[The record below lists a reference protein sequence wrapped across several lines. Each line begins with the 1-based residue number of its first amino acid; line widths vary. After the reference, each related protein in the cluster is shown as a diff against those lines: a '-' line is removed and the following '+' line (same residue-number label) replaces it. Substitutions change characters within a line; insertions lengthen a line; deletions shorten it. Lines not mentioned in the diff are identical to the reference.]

1 MLVFILNSGSSSL
14 KYQLINAKTHELK
27 ASGLVER
34 IGIDGILKH
43 EIGENK
49 KLTFELPIPTH
60 KEAIEL
66 VLRILTND
74 ETKVINNIDE
84 IEAVGHR
91 VVHGGEYFKSSII
104 VNDDVIEKIEKL
116 IPLAPL
122 HNPANILG
130 IKICKELMPKVPN
143 VATFDTAFHQ
153 TMPIENFLYAVPYAD
168 YTEHHLRKYGFHGT
182 SHFYV
187 SNEVIKLLNIQNSKI
202 IVCHLGNGSSVCAI
216 KNGESI
222 STSMG
227 LTPLEGLIMG
237 TRCGDIDAGVIP
249 YLMEKKNLNHIQII
263 DYLNKKSGI
272 LGISGISSDLREVIK
287 SSNDGD
293 KRSKIAIEM
302 LCNRIKK
309 YLCSYSGLMHGVDA
323 ICFTAGIGENSDL
336 IRQKVCEGLEFMG
349 IEIDLKKNS
358 LREKGNRIISTENS
372 KTKIFVIPTNEEL
385 VIAQDTYNLLK
396 NSKTVTKIEN

>member
-1 MLVFILNSGSSSL
+1 MLVFVLNAGSSSL
-14 KYQLINAKTHELK
+14 KYQLINAKTAELK

-43 EIGENK
+43 EVGENK

-74 ETKVINNIDE
+74 ETKVINSIKE
-84 IEAVGHR
+84 IQAIGHR
-91 VVHGGEYFKSSII
+91 VVHGGEFFKESTI
-104 VNDDVIEKIEKL
+104 VTKDVIEKIEQL

-122 HNPANILG
+122 HNPANIMG
-130 IKICKELMPKVPN
+130 IKICQELMPNVPN
-143 VATFDTAFHQ
+143 VTVFDTAFHQ
-153 TMPIENFLYAVPYAD
+153 TMTKENFLYAVPYAD

-182 SHFYV
+182 SHYYV
-187 SNEVIKLLNIQNSKI
+187 SNETVKILNKKDSKI
-202 IVCHLGNGSSVCAI
+202 IVCHLGNGSSVCAVRDG
-216 KNGESI
+216 KSI

-249 YLMEKKNLNHIQII
+249 YLMEKKNLTSNQIL

-287 SSNDGD
+287 ASKDGD
-293 KRSKIAIEM
+293 IRSKITIEM

-309 YLCSYSGLMHGVDA
+309 YLCSYAGLMGGVDA

-336 IRQKVCEGLEFMG
+336 IREKVCHGLEFMG
-349 IEIDLKKNS
+349 IELDTEKNRV
-358 LREKGNRIISTENS
+358 RELGNREISKKDS
-372 KTKIFVIPTNEEL
+372 RTKIFIIPTNEEL
-385 VIAQDTYNLLK
+385 VIAKDTYNLVK
-396 NSKTVTKIEN
+396 SK

>member
-1 MLVFILNSGSSSL
+1 MLVFVLNAGSSSL

-49 KLTFELPIPTH
+49 KLTFETPIPTH

-74 ETKVINNIDE
+74 ETKVINSIDE
-84 IEAVGHR
+84 IQAIGHR
-91 VVHGGEYFKSSII
+91 VVHGGEHFKGSVI
-104 VNDDVIEKIEKL
+104 VNDDVLKKIEEL

-130 IKICKELMPKVPN
+130 IKICMQILPKVPN
-143 VATFDTAFHQ
+143 VTTFDTAFHQ
-153 TMPIENFLYAVPYAD
+153 TMPIENFLYAVPYSD

-182 SHFYV
+182 SHYYV
-187 SNEVIKLLNIQNSKI
+187 SNEAVKILNKKDSKI
-202 IVCHLGNGSSVCAI
+202 IVCHLGNGSSVCAVRDG
-216 KNGESI
+216 KSI

-227 LTPLEGLIMG
+227 LTPLEGLVMG
-237 TRCGDIDAGVIP
+237 TRSGDIDAGVIP
-249 YLMEKKNLNHIQII
+249 YLMEKKCLSHTQII

-272 LGISGISSDLREVIK
+272 LGVSGISSDLREVIK
-287 SSNDGD
+287 AANDGD
-293 KRSKIAIEM
+293 KRSKIAIIM
-302 LCNRIKK
+302 LCDRIKK
-309 YLCSYSGLMHGVDA
+309 YLCSYAGLMHGVDA

-336 IRQKVCEGLEFMG
+336 IREKVCEGLQFMG
-349 IEIDLKKNS
+349 IEIDTEKNKV
-358 LREKGNRIISTENS
+358 REKGIREINTKAS

-385 VIAQDTYNLLK
+385 VIAQDTFNLVK
-396 NSKTVTKIEN
+396 K

>member
-1 MLVFILNSGSSSL
+1 MLVFVLNAGSSSL
-14 KYQLINAKTHELK
+14 KYQLINAKTGELK

-74 ETKVINNIDE
+74 ETKVINSITE
-84 IEAVGHR
+84 IEAIGHR
-91 VVHGGEYFKSSII
+91 VVHGGEYFKQSILI
-104 VNDDVIEKIEKL
+104 NEDVIKKIEEL

-130 IKICKELMPKVPN
+130 IKICKELMPNVPN

-153 TMPIENFLYAVPYAD
+153 TMPEENFLYAVPYSD

-182 SHFYV
+182 SHYYV
-187 SNEVIKLLNIQNSKI
+187 SNEAIKILNKKDSKI
-202 IVCHLGNGSSVCAI
+202 IVCHLGNGSSVCAV
-216 KNGESI
+216 KNGKSI
-222 STSMG
+222 NTSMG

-237 TRCGDIDAGVIP
+237 TRSGDIDAGVIP
-249 YLMEKKNLNHIQII
+249 YLMEKKGLDTHQII
-263 DYLNKKSGI
+263 NYLNKKSGI

-287 SSNDGD
+287 ASNDGD

-302 LCNRIKK
+302 LCGRIKK
-309 YLCSYSGLMHGVDA
+309 YLCSYAGLMHGVDA

-336 IRQKVCEGLEFMG
+336 IREKVCQGLEFMG
-349 IEIDLKKNS
+349 IEIDTEKN
-358 LREKGNRIISTENS
+358 KGRFTQIKEINKESS

-385 VIAQDTYNLLK
+385 VIAKDTFNLIK
-396 NSKTVTKIEN
+396 KS

>member
-1 MLVFILNSGSSSL
+1 MLVFVLNAGSSSL
-14 KYQLINAKTHELK
+14 KYQLIDAQTTEVK

-49 KLTFELPIPTH
+49 KLSFELPIPTH

-74 ETKVINNIDE
+74 ETKVIDSIKE
-84 IEAVGHR
+84 IEAIGHR
-91 VVHGGEYFKSSII
+91 VVHGGEYFKKSTL
-104 VNDDVIEKIEKL
+104 VNDEVIAKIEEL

-130 IKICKELMPKVPN
+130 IKICRELMPNVPN

-153 TMPIENFLYAVPYAD
+153 TMSPENFLYAVPYSD
-168 YTEHHLRKYGFHGT
+168 YTEYHLRKYGFHGT
-182 SHFYV
+182 SHYYV
-187 SNEVIKLLNIQNSKI
+187 SNEANKILNKKDSKI
-202 IVCHLGNGSSVCAI
+202 IVCHLGNGSSVCAVRDGI
-216 KNGESI
+216 SI

-237 TRCGDIDAGVIP
+237 TRSGDIDAGVIP
-249 YLMEKKNLNHIQII
+249 YLMEKKGLTSNQIL

-287 SSNDGD
+287 ASNDGD

-309 YLCSYSGLMHGVDA
+309 YLCSYAGLMGGVDA

-336 IRQKVCEGLEFMG
+336 IREKVCNGLDFMG
-349 IEIDLKKNS
+349 IEMNIEENKIRKAGI
-358 LREKGNRIISTENS
+358 REVQKETS
-372 KTKIFVIPTNEEL
+372 KTKIFIIPTNEEL
-385 VIAQDTYNLLK
+385 VIAKDTYNLAK
-396 NSKTVTKIEN
+396 AN

>member
-1 MLVFILNSGSSSL
+1 MLVFVLNAGSSSL
-14 KYQLINAKTHELK
+14 KYQLINAKTAELK

-49 KLTFELPIPTH
+49 KLTFELQIPTH

-74 ETKVINNIDE
+74 ETKVIDSIKE
-84 IEAVGHR
+84 IQAIGHR
-91 VVHGGEYFKSSII
+91 IVHGGEFFKESTII
-104 VNDDVIEKIEKL
+104 TNDVIKKIEQL

-122 HNPANILG
+122 HNPANIMG
-130 IKICKELMPKVPN
+130 IKICQELMPKVPN
-143 VATFDTAFHQ
+143 VAVFDTAFHQ
-153 TMPIENFLYAVPYAD
+153 TMTKENFLYAVPYAD

-182 SHFYV
+182 SHYYV
-187 SNEVIKLLNIQNSKI
+187 SNETVKILNKKDSKI
-202 IVCHLGNGSSVCAI
+202 IVCHLGNGSSVCAVRDG
-216 KNGESI
+216 KSI

-237 TRCGDIDAGVIP
+237 TRSGDIDAGVIP
-249 YLMEKKNLNHIQII
+249 YLMEKKNLTSNQIL

-272 LGISGISSDLREVIK
+272 LGVSGISSDLREVIK
-287 SSNDGD
+287 ASKDGD
-293 KRSKIAIEM
+293 MRSKITIEM

-309 YLCSYSGLMHGVDA
+309 YLCSYAGLMGGVDA

-336 IRQKVCEGLEFMG
+336 IREKVCHGLEFMG
-349 IEIDLKKNS
+349 IELDLDRNRV
-358 LREKGNRIISTENS
+358 RELGNREISKKDS
-372 KTKIFVIPTNEEL
+372 RTKIYIIPTNEEL
-385 VIAQDTYNLLK
+385 VIAKDTYRL
-396 NSKTVTKIEN
+396 TKSS

>member
-1 MLVFILNSGSSSL
+1 MLVFVLNAGSSSL
-14 KYQLINAKTHELK
+14 KYQLINAQTAEVK

-49 KLTFELPIPTH
+49 KLTFEVAIPTH

-66 VLRILTND
+66 VLNTLTHD
-74 ETKVINNIDE
+74 ETKVINSIEE
-84 IEAVGHR
+84 IEAIGHR
-91 VVHGGEYFKSSII
+91 VVHGGEFFKESTLI
-104 VNDDVIEKIEKL
+104 DDEVIAKIEEL

-130 IKICKELMPKVPN
+130 IKICRELMPKVPN

-153 TMPIENFLYAVPYAD
+153 TMPPENYLYAVPYGD

-182 SHFYV
+182 SHYYV
-187 SNEVIKLLNIQNSKI
+187 SNEMIKILNKKDSKV
-202 IVCHLGNGSSVCAI
+202 IVCHLGNGSSVCAV
-216 KNGESI
+216 KDGKSI

-237 TRCGDIDAGVIP
+237 TRSGDIDAGVIP
-249 YLMEKKNLNHIQII
+249 YLMEKKGLNTNQIL

-272 LGISGISSDLREVIK
+272 LGVSGISSDLREVIK
-287 SSNDGD
+287 AANDGD
-293 KRSKIAIEM
+293 KRSKITIEM

-309 YLCSYSGLMHGVDA
+309 YLCSYAGLMGGVDA

-336 IRQKVCEGLEFMG
+336 IREKVCDGLSFMG
-349 IEIDLKKNS
+349 IELDIEKNKI
-358 LREKGNRIISTENS
+358 RESGNREINTKTS
-372 KTKIFVIPTNEEL
+372 KTKIYIIPTNEEL
-385 VIAQDTYNLLK
+385 VIAKDTYKL
-396 NSKTVTKIEN
+396 SKLN

>member
-1 MLVFILNSGSSSL
+1 MLVFVLNAGSSSL
-14 KYQLINAKTHELK
+14 KYQLINAKTAELK

-43 EIGENK
+43 EVGENK

-74 ETKVINNIDE
+74 ETKVIDSIKE
-84 IEAVGHR
+84 IQAIGHR
-91 VVHGGEYFKSSII
+91 IVHGGEFFKESTI
-104 VNDDVIEKIEKL
+104 VTPDVIEKIEQL

-122 HNPANILG
+122 HNPANIMG
-130 IKICKELMPKVPN
+130 IKICQELMPKIPN
-143 VATFDTAFHQ
+143 VAVFDTAFHQ
-153 TMPIENFLYAVPYAD
+153 TMPKENFLYAVPYAD

-182 SHFYV
+182 SHYYV
-187 SNEVIKLLNIQNSKI
+187 SNEMVKILNKKDSKI
-202 IVCHLGNGSSVCAI
+202 IVCHLGNGSSVCAVRDG
-216 KNGESI
+216 KSI

-237 TRCGDIDAGVIP
+237 TRAGDIDAGVIP
-249 YLMEKKNLNHIQII
+249 YLMEKKNLTSNQIL

-272 LGISGISSDLREVIK
+272 LGVSGISSDLREVIK
-287 SSNDGD
+287 ASKDGD
-293 KRSKIAIEM
+293 MRSKITIEM

-309 YLCSYSGLMHGVDA
+309 YLCSYAGLMGGVDA

-336 IRQKVCEGLEFMG
+336 IREKVCHGLEFMG
-349 IEIDLKKNS
+349 IELDLDRNRVRE
-358 LREKGNRIISTENS
+358 LGNREKS
-372 KTKIFVIPTNEEL
+372 KKDSRTKIYIIPTNEEL
-385 VIAQDTYNLLK
+385 VIAKDTYRL
-396 NSKTVTKIEN
+396 TKSS

>member
-1 MLVFILNSGSSSL
+1 MLVFILNAGSSSL
-14 KYQLINAKTHELK
+14 KYQLINAKTSELK

-43 EIGENK
+43 EVGENK

-74 ETKVINNIDE
+74 ETKVINSITE
-84 IEAVGHR
+84 IEAIGHR
-91 VVHGGEYFKSSII
+91 VVHGGEYFKKSTLITE
-104 VNDDVIEKIEKL
+104 DVIDKIKKL

-122 HNPANILG
+122 HNPAHVIG
-130 IKICKELMPKVPN
+130 IEICRELMPNVPN

-153 TMPIENFLYAVPYAD
+153 TMPEENFLYAVPYGD

-182 SHFYV
+182 SHYYV
-187 SNEVIKLLNIQNSKI
+187 SNEAVKILNKKNSKI
-202 IVCHLGNGSSVCAI
+202 IVCHLGNGSSVCAVQDG
-216 KNGESI
+216 KSI

-249 YLMEKKNLNHIQII
+249 YLMERKGLDSNQII
-263 DYLNKKSGI
+263 NYLNKKSGI
-272 LGISGISSDLREVIK
+272 LGVSGISSDLREVIK
-287 SSNDGD
+287 ASNDGD

-302 LCNRIKK
+302 LCSRIKK
-309 YLCSYSGLMHGVDA
+309 YLCSYAGLMHGVDA

-336 IRQKVCEGLEFMG
+336 IREKVCEGLDFMG
-349 IEIDLKKNS
+349 IEIDTEKNKVRTHGI
-358 LREKGNRIISTENS
+358 REINKESS
-372 KTKIFVIPTNEEL
+372 KTKIFIIPTNEEL
-385 VIAQDTYNLLK
+385 VIAKDTYNLVK
-396 NSKTVTKIEN
+396 SK

>member
-1 MLVFILNSGSSSL
+1 MLVFVLNAGSSSL
-14 KYQLINAKTHELK
+14 KYQLINAKTSELK

-43 EIGENK
+43 EVGENK

-74 ETKVINNIDE
+74 ETKVINSISE
-84 IEAVGHR
+84 IEAIGHR
-91 VVHGGEYFKSSII
+91 VVHGGEYFKKSVLID
-104 VNDDVIEKIEKL
+104 NEVIDKIEEL

-122 HNPANILG
+122 HYPAHLIG
-130 IKICKELMPKVPN
+130 IKICRELMPNVPN

-153 TMPIENFLYAVPYAD
+153 TMPEENFLYAVPYGD

-182 SHFYV
+182 SHYYV
-187 SNEVIKLLNIQNSKI
+187 SNEAVKLLNKKNSRV
-202 IVCHLGNGSSVCAI
+202 IVCHLGNGSSVCAV
-216 KNGESI
+216 KDGKSI
-222 STSMG
+222 ATSMG

-249 YLMEKKNLNHIQII
+249 YLMERKGLDSHQII
-263 DYLNKKSGI
+263 NYLNKKSGI
-272 LGISGISSDLREVIK
+272 LGVSGISSDLREVIK
-287 SSNDGD
+287 ASNDGD
-293 KRSKIAIEM
+293 KRSRIAIEM
-302 LCNRIKK
+302 LCGRIKK
-309 YLCSYSGLMHGVDA
+309 YLCSYAGLMQGVDA

-336 IRQKVCEGLEFMG
+336 IREKVCEGLDFMG
-349 IEIDLKKNS
+349 IEMDTEKNKVRTPGI
-358 LREKGNRIISTENS
+358 REIHKESS

-385 VIAQDTYNLLK
+385 VIAKDTYNLVK
-396 NSKTVTKIEN
+396 